1 MIKHG
6 FSPLISDNA
15 IYLNRKTQIIVAS
28 YVDDFLLIGANRNDI
43 KALTKSLNDEV
54 PLNDLGEAS
63 WFLGVRIR
71 RSSPTGL
78 VILDKQQYLRKSL
91 DELKI
96 DIDKKPKTPMSP
108 SCKPGLKR
116 NRGKATITELY
127 NFHCLIGKFNF
138 ASCTVRCDTSHAT
151 SRMARYMCNPSTQHY
166 RHALRI
172 PQYLATCLD

>member
-63 WFLGVRIR
+63 WFLGVRI
-71 RSSPTGL
+71 
-78 VILDKQQYLRKSL
+78 
-91 DELKI
+91 
-96 DIDKKPKTPMSP
+96 
-108 SCKPGLKR
+108 
-116 NRGKATITELY
+116 
-127 NFHCLIGKFNF
+127 
-138 ASCTVRCDTSHAT
+138 
-151 SRMARYMCNPSTQHY
+151 
-166 RHALRI
+166 
-172 PQYLATCLD
+172 